1 MRTLDEWRKLVPKGL
16 GHLMPFIVHRTSSG
30 RINVGIT
37 RNKIFLTAPTA
48 LRVSYPL
55 TGILKNCRYLGNFQL
70 DEVDTRELQA
80 IYPDFSFIFLSKFA
94 WLPQIRDID
103 FFGAED
109 MVFMEKTEYNKMP
122 LTDEPMINFFISNN
136 SYSKRL

>member
-1 MRTLDEWRKLVPKGL
+1 MGTLDKWRKLVPKEL
-16 GHLMPFIVHRTSSG
+16 GHLMPFIVRRTSSG
-30 RINVGIT
+30 HIDAGIT
-37 RNKIFLTAPTA
+37 RNKIFVTAPTA

-55 TGILKNCRYLGNFQL
+55 TGILRNCRYLGNFQL
-70 DEVDTRELQA
+70 DEANTRELQA
-80 IYPDFSFIFLSKFA
+80 IYPDFSFIFLSKFV

-109 MVFMEKTEYNKMP
+109 MVFIEKTEYNKMP
-122 LTDEPMINFFISNN
+122 LTEGPMVNFFISNN